1 MSNQL
6 DDMISKKIEELDQM
20 SINDEGFKES
30 VQAVSTLIDA
40 QTKSDNKESVWA
52 KVGKWSLAALAA
64 ISPFVLNAMSQRKD
78 DERLD
83 KILEYEKT
91 GVVMSTG
98 GKSTL
103 SSILKFKK

>member
-1 MSNQL
+1 MSKQL

-20 SINDEGFKES
+20 SIKDEGFKES
-30 VQAVSTLIDA
+30 AQAVSTLVDA

-52 KVGKWSLAALAA
+52 KVGKWGLAALAA
-64 ISPFVLNAMSQRKD
+64 VSPFVLNAMNNKKD

>member
-1 MSNQL
+1 MSKQL

-30 VQAVSTLIDA
+30 AQAVSTLVDA
-40 QTKSDNKESVWA
+40 QTKSDSKESVWA

-64 ISPFVLNAMSQRKD
+64 VSPFVLNAMSQRKD

-91 GVVMSTG
+91 GCVMATG
-98 GKSTL
+98 SKSVL

>member
-1 MSNQL
+1 MSKQL
-6 DDMISKKIEELDQM
+6 DDMISKKIQELDEM
-20 SINDEGFKES
+20 SIKDEGFKES
-30 VQAVSTLIDA
+30 AQAVSTLVDA
-40 QTKSDNKESVWA
+40 QTKSDGKESKWA
-52 KVGKWSLAALAA
+52 KAGKWCLAALAA
-64 ISPFVLNAMSQRKD
+64 VSPWVLNAMSQRKD

>member
-1 MSNQL
+1 MSKQL
-6 DDMISKKIEELDQM
+6 DDMILKKIEELDSM
-20 SINDEGFKES
+20 SIKDEGFKES
-30 VQAVSTLIDA
+30 AQAVSTLVDA
-40 QTKSDNKESVWA
+40 QTKSDGKESKWA
-52 KVGKWSLAALAA
+52 KVGKWCLAALAA
-64 ISPFVLNAMSQRKD
+64 VSPWVLNAMSQRKD

-91 GVVMSTG
+91 GVVMSSG

>member
-1 MSNQL
+1 MSKQL
-6 DDMISKKIEELDQM
+6 DDMISKKIEELDEM
-20 SINDEGFKES
+20 SVTDDKFKES
-30 VQAVSTLIDA
+30 AQAVSTLVDA
-40 QTKSDNKESVWA
+40 QTKSDSKESKWA
-52 KVGKWSLAALAA
+52 KVGKWCLAVLAAV
-64 ISPFVLNAMSQRKD
+64 SPFVLNAMGQKKD

>member
-1 MSNQL
+1 MSKQL
-6 DDMISKKIEELDQM
+6 DDMISKKIEELDSM
-20 SINDEGFKES
+20 SIKDEGFKES
-30 VQAVSTLIDA
+30 AQAVSTLVDA

-64 ISPFVLNAMSQRKD
+64 VSPFVLNAMSQKKD

-98 GKSTL
+98 GKNTL
-103 SSILKFKK
+103 NSILKFKK